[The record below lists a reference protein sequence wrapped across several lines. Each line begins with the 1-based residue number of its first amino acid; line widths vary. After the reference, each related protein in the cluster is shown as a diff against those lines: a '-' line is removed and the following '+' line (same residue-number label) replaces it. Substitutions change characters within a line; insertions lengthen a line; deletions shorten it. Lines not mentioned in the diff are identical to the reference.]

1 MEDRLER
8 TRLLIGETAIRRLAE
23 STVLVAGIG
32 GVGSYAVEALA
43 RAGVGHLVLVDADVV
58 MPSNINR
65 QLIAT
70 TNTIGMP
77 KVEAARERIAGINP
91 TCQVSVHRLF
101 LDTATI
107 PIVVTKQVDFVIDA
121 IDLVSSKIS
130 LASHCVSLGIKII
143 SSMGTGNKLDPLR
156 FRIVDVSKTNMCP
169 LAKAYRVGL
178 RRLGIRSGVP
188 VVVSDEAPIKTGAR
202 VPGSVSFVPP
212 VSGLAMAGFVIRALV
227 DGHAHRSQES

>member
-23 STVLVAGIG
+23 STVVVAGIG

-43 RAGVGHLVLVDADVV
+43 RAGVGHLVLVDPDVV
-58 MPSNINR
+58 AQSNINR

-70 TNTIGMP
+70 MSTLGLP
-77 KVEAARERIAGINP
+77 KVEAARERVADINP
-91 TCQVSVHRLF
+91 ACHVSVHKTF
-101 LDTATI
+101 LDSETI
-107 PIVVTKQVDFVIDA
+107 PTVVTGQVDFVVDA
-121 IDLVSSKIS
+121 IDSVSSKIS
-130 LASHCVSLGIKII
+130 LAAHCVSLGVKII

-156 FRIVDVSKTNMCP
+156 FRIVDVSETSICP

-178 RRLGIRSGVP
+178 RKLGIGSGVP
-188 VVVSDEAPIKTGAR
+188 VVLSDEAPIKTGSR

-212 VSGLAMAGFVIRALV
+212 VSGLAMAGYVIRALT
-227 DGHAHRSQES
+227 DGYSNSCQDN